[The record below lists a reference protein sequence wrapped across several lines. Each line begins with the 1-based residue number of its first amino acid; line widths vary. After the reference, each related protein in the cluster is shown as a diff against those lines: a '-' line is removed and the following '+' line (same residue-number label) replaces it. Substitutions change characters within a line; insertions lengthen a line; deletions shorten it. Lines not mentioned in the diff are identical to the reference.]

1 MTEILDFFRE
11 HNISVSEFESLKEHC
26 TFGIGG
32 TARAIVKPHC
42 EEDIALV
49 LASCR
54 QREIPVFILGNGS
67 NILFSDEGFSGIIL
81 TLKDNWSDF
90 TIDGCLVTAKS
101 GVSLATLA
109 RKTAMRSLTGMEF
122 ATGIPGTLGG
132 GVIMNAGAYEGELA
146 QIVRS
151 VRVMDRQGRIFAITG
166 EEMEFGYRTSRA
178 QREFLIILEVVLE
191 LQWGEYERIWRRIDE
206 LTIRRWMRQ
215 PLEFPSAGSTFKRP
229 PGHYAG
235 KLIEDAGL
243 KGLRFRGA
251 MVSSKHSGFV
261 VNVDG
266 ASASDVRTLI
276 RIVQKRVLDE
286 YGILLQPEVRMIGA
300 TGET

>member
-1 MTEILDFFRE
+1 M
-11 HNISVSEFESLKEHC
+11 
-26 TFGIGG
+26 
-32 TARAIVKPHC
+32 
-42 EEDIALV
+42 
-49 LASCR
+49 
-54 QREIPVFILGNGS
+54 
-67 NILFSDEGFSGIIL
+67 
-81 TLKDNWSDF
+81 
-90 TIDGCLVTAKS
+90 
-101 GVSLATLA
+101 
-109 RKTAMRSLTGMEF
+109 
-122 ATGIPGTLGG
+122 
-132 GVIMNAGAYEGELA
+132 
-146 QIVRS
+146 
-151 VRVMDRQGRIFAITG
+151 
-166 EEMEFGYRTSRA
+166 
-178 QREFLIILEVVLE
+178 E
-191 LQWGEYERIWRRIDE
+191 LQQGDYEQIWSRIDE

-229 PGHYAG
+229 PGHFAG

-276 RIVQKRVLDE
+276 RIVQKRVFDE